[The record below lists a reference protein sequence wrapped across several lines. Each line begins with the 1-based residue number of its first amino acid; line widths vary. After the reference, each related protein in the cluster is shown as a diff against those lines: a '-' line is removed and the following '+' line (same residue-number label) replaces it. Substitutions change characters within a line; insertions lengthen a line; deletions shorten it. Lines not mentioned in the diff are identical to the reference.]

1 VRVHAQQ
8 GSFVLKHRNR
18 RQKESTDFVD
28 PEFAQALGG
37 GASDRLSSGRQV
49 ERKTRQFCRQ
59 VQRALN
65 LALAD
70 RRADDGLNDL
80 FVEDVSPAPDCGHL
94 LVHVIIP
101 ADRSMNEALNALRR
115 DAPRLRSE
123 VAMAITR
130 KRAPELSFVPAFPD
144 EGEDE

>member
-1 VRVHAQQ
+1 MTDHV
-8 GSFVLKHRNR
+8 KHRSR
-18 RQKESTDFVD
+18 RQKHSGDLVD
-28 PEFAQALGG
+28 PEFARALGG
-37 GASDRLSSGRQV
+37 SASHRLSSAQA
-49 ERKTRQFCRQ
+49 ERKSRQFCRQ

-70 RRADDGLNDL
+70 RHADDGVNDL
-80 FVEDVSPAPDCGHL
+80 FVEEVSPAPDCGHL
-94 LVHVIIP
+94 LVHVVIP
-101 ADRSMNEALNALRR
+101 PDRSMAEALGVLRR

-144 EGEDE
+144 GGEDE